1 MAVFKF
7 QPTRP
12 LRGATNVAI
21 PSPPY
26 FLRFQPTR
34 PLRGATTL
42 VSAETTPTEFQPTR
56 PLRGATQPATVF
68 PASRSN
74 FNPRAPCGARRDFQL
89 FMKRLRKISTHAPLA
104 GRDEQRGIQPKAGE
118 ISTHAPLAGRDSR
131 IYAPSQCVRYFNPR
145 APCGAR
151 RLLGWVSSWTSTFRS
166 TRPLRG
172 ATIAPVATSESIE
185 ISTHAPLAGRDK

>member
-1 MAVFKF
+1 MWRDTVTK
-7 QPTRP
+7 TRE
-12 LRGATNVAI
+12 R
-21 PSPPY
+21 
-26 FLRFQPTR
+26 
-34 PLRGATTL
+34 
-42 VSAETTPTEFQPTR
+42 
-56 PLRGATQPATVF
+56 
-68 PASRSN
+68 

-185 ISTHAPLAGRDK
+185 ISTHAPLAGRDDIKVSGAAGKGYFNPRAPCGARRY